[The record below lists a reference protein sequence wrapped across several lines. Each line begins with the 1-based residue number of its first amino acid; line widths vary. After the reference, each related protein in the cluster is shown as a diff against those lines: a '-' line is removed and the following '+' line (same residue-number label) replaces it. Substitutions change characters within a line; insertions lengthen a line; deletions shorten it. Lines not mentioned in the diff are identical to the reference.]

1 MLLCICR
8 RRILAR
14 GCTAEAPKPEQPPRR
29 SKRQLLSDAPPYSG
43 RRACRRRTGGSEYES
58 LDIST
63 LSGSPSQVHGG
74 DYHKRNRLVRV
85 TVKRHVRGRMDN
97 ARDAWIR
104 VMSPGALLRL
114 TYGTACSKGVLLGTK
129 IGKKE

>member
-1 MLLCICR
+1 M
-8 RRILAR
+8 
-14 GCTAEAPKPEQPPRR
+14 AEAPKPKQPPRR
-29 SKRQLLSDAPPYSG
+29 CKRQLLSDAPPYSG

-63 LSGSPSQVHGG
+63 LGGRPSQVHGG
-74 DYHKRNRLVRV
+74 HYHERNRLVRV

-104 VMSPGALLRL
+104 VMSPGVLLRFPD
-114 TYGTACSKGVLLGTK
+114 GTACSKGVLLGTK
-129 IGKKE
+129 ERKKE

>member
-1 MLLCICR
+1 MTLPSNDW
-8 RRILAR
+8 
-14 GCTAEAPKPEQPPRR
+14 CTAEAPKPEQPPRR
-29 SKRQLLSDAPPYSG
+29 PKRQLLSDTPPYSG

-63 LSGSPSQVHGG
+63 LGGRPIQVHGG
-74 DYHKRNRLVRV
+74 HYHGRNRLVRV

-104 VMSPGALLRL
+104 VMSPGALLRF
-114 TYGTACSKGVLLGTK
+114 TDGTTFSKGVLLGTK
-129 IGKKE
+129 ERKKERKKE